1 MSLVVAV
8 NIRHTHSEKMVQFK
22 MGEENIKQS
31 ERIGSGLTKSNRPD
45 AGKCYVLS
53 LSVRMLQAHNMKMT
67 RYLLCL
73 CVCVMCTYVAYS
85 CQQIDDVNNRADI
98 FQSFFFLHKIAILYI
113 DLQIYHAFR
122 THTETDRQ
130 RHTHT
135 RCADRI
141 VMVNMQI

>member
-53 LSVRMLQAHNMKMT
+53 LCAYASGAQYENDTLFVMP
-67 RYLLCL
+67 L
-73 CVCVMCTYVAYS
+73 CVCNVYV
-85 CQQIDDVNNRADI
+85 CR
-98 FQSFFFLHKIAILYI
+98 IL
-113 DLQIYHAFR
+113 LSA
-122 THTETDRQ
+122 
-130 RHTHT
+130 
-135 RCADRI
+135 
-141 VMVNMQI
+141 N